1 MCSSKAYVDD
11 IIQIS
16 TLKRHKAINKT
27 ETSMIF
33 LKNPINCMCYE
44 QRQPNYITYWLNYH

>member
-33 LKNPINCMCYE
+33 KKKIQLIACAMNKDNRI
-44 QRQPNYITYWLNYH
+44 ILLIG